1 MRVFSWQS
9 GALTISYL
17 DRANSGWW
25 AGSLSPFFDHGI
37 QNGWFTGDQYLNS
50 VMAGWEFGKG
60 SYTATSWG
68 AVGF

>member
-37 QNGWFTGDQYLNS
+37 QNGWFTGDQYFNS
-50 VMAGWEFGKG
+50 VMAGWKFGKG

-68 AVGF
+68 DVGF